1 MQHLKE
7 FLKLCLYIVNHS
19 FVLKVTFWC
28 STIVNLTVFISHQ
41 ANRWQEKFTQQQEIL
56 ENLTHQ
62 QEILENLTQK
72 LQEIQEKTSQEKED
86 LQAKNA
92 ELSKSL
98 QSLQICSKDEWMQ
111 NGEDCYYF
119 STKIKTWFE
128 CKEYCSSLGSRLL
141 KIDSK
146 EELVESILLF
156 I

>member
-1 MQHLKE
+1 MQQLKA
-7 FLKLCLYIVNHS
+7 FFKLCLYIVNHNL
-19 FVLKVTFWC
+19 VLKDTFWC
-28 STIVNLTVFISHQ
+28 SSIVNLTFFISHQ

-62 QEILENLTQK
+62 QEILGNLTQK

-98 QSLQICSKDEWMQ
+98 QIYSKDDWMQ
-111 NGEDCYYF
+111 NGKDCYYF

-128 CKEYCSSLGSRLL
+128 CKEYCSSLSSRLL